1 MSVPYATDNLPLGDD
16 LVFLDVFAIKLPI
29 VKLLPTVRLIADHRL
44 AHLVQ
49 VLGLVRLHLCQHSE
63 ALAAAFMATLVALGL
78 ELCLPPL
85 KDVPLL
91 LSVPLPIL
99 LFVFIPRLEH
109 SHD

>member
-49 VLGLVRLHLCQHSE
+49 VLGLVRLHLRQYPE

-78 ELCLPPL
+78 ELRLPSRDAQRCQELDPPHL
-85 KDVPLL
+85 WN
-91 LSVPLPIL
+91 I
-99 LFVFIPRLEH
+99 
-109 SHD
+109 